1 MTYII
6 LAAGKG
12 AGLHPLTLRTP
23 KSLYKLDRNS
33 TVLQRMVRTIRKF
46 DPKAEIVIVAGF
58 MYEHVKMEM
67 ERENV
72 ILVRNPFYE
81 VTSSIASL
89 WFARKY
95 LERENVTILSSDIVL
110 DDRIVEEIIC
120 SKTDKPYVLIDSSVD
135 LSKSVGKYNVQ
146 VQGEKICVMSKAL
159 SSFYAQYV
167 CVTKLDAVS
176 ARFLLEEVEAMINDE
191 MYGQFF
197 EDALVQMIFENDF
210 DLYYKDIKG
219 YVWAEVDNVDDL
231 LKAREVHRKHNGSS
245 KL

>member
-12 AGLHPLTLRTP
+12 TSLQPLTLKAP
-23 KSLYKLDRNS
+23 KSLYKLDRHS
-33 TVLQRMVRTIRKF
+33 TVLQRMVRTIRKY
-46 DPKAEIVIVAGF
+46 DNKAEIVVVAGF
-58 MYEHVKMEM
+58 MFDHVLREV

-72 ILVRNPFYE
+72 IVVRNPFYSR
-81 VTSSIASL
+81 TSSNVSL
-89 WFARKY
+89 WFAKKY
-95 LERENVTILSSDIVL
+95 LERDNVTILNSDIVL
-110 DDRIVEEIIC
+110 EDRLVEEIIC
-120 SKTDKPYVLIDSSVD
+120 QNTDKPYVLVDSS
-135 LSKSVGKYNVQ
+135 KTTGKYNVQ
-146 VQGEKICVMSKAL
+146 VQNDKICVMSKSL

-176 ARFLLEEVEAMINDE
+176 SRFLLEEIDE
-191 MYGQFF
+191 MVNGEMYDQLF

-219 YVWAEVDNVDDL
+219 YSWTEVDNVDDL
-231 LKAREVHRKHNGSS
+231 IKAREVQ